1 MKNEKNTKQ
10 NPLGII
16 AIFASL
22 AEIFGTVV
30 LKFLP
35 LEIQRIFVWHVML
48 FPTILIFFFFYILYK
63 KPLHFYSPDYYKDEK
78 IFQALMQGR
87 LTLDTL
93 EEEIQNSSLSN
104 QEKENITNKILS
116 VKENLEFIEAKNAK
130 ESLSIIINGTEIVG
144 TTVKDFYRNIFE
156 YLDDNHIDYQS
167 QVPFK
172 TGKIRY
178 LIHTKNCNQNGA
190 KFLNP
195 LLYKNYYIETNKSL
209 EQAKRDIY
217 NFLKALGLHV
227 EF

>member
-10 NPLGII
+10 NLLGII

-22 AEIFGTVV
+22 TEIFGTVV

-93 EEEIQNSSLSN
+93 EEEIQNSSLLI
-104 QEKENITNKILS
+104 KKKKIS
-116 VKENLEFIEAKNAK
+116 RIK
-130 ESLSIIINGTEIVG
+130 
-144 TTVKDFYRNIFE
+144 FYP
-156 YLDDNHIDYQS
+156 LK
-167 QVPFK
+167 K
-172 TGKIRY
+172 T
-178 LIHTKNCNQNGA
+178 
-190 KFLNP
+190 
-195 LLYKNYYIETNKSL
+195 
-209 EQAKRDIY
+209 
-217 NFLKALGLHV
+217 
-227 EF
+227 

>member
-87 LTLDTL
+87 LTLDSL
-93 EEEIQNSSLSN
+93 EEEMQNSSLSN
-104 QEKENITNKILS
+104 QVLM
-116 VKENLEFIEAKNAK
+116 
-130 ESLSIIINGTEIVG
+130 SI
-144 TTVKDFYRNIFE
+144 
-156 YLDDNHIDYQS
+156 
-167 QVPFK
+167 
-172 TGKIRY
+172 
-178 LIHTKNCNQNGA
+178 
-190 KFLNP
+190 
-195 LLYKNYYIETNKSL
+195 
-209 EQAKRDIY
+209 
-217 NFLKALGLHV
+217 
-227 EF
+227 